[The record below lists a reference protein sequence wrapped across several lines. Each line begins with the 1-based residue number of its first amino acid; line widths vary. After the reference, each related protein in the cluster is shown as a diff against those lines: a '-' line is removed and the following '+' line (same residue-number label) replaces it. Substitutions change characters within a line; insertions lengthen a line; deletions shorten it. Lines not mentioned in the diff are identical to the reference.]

1 MLDPTAFTCRVLAQQ
16 LADEWVE
23 YVEATSRRVGTATG
37 YRQAV
42 TLLCRFVDDTL
53 QGGPSAASLAEA
65 DPDISDV
72 LLAWE
77 HSLPS
82 QRPVGSTRP
91 GTLASLV
98 RTLISRRLQH
108 PDRPVD
114 DRLGRVAADQHGL
127 YWGTNQELD
136 EYSHKDETTLIRALA
151 SVLHEPSL
159 DVDGQRSAAA
169 DRRGLFA
176 CRVLVR
182 FWGRR
187 SPYAARHRF
196 ARSLSVPADGKRKW
210 QGDLSPC
217 RSQLIAHWGACG
229 KTRVVA
235 QNRRP
240 RPQPAEMGAR
250 RACVVD
256 VWGTW

>member
-1 MLDPTAFTCRVLAQQ
+1 M
-16 LADEWVE
+16 
-23 YVEATSRRVGTATG
+23 GTATG

-53 QGGPSAASLAEA
+53 QGGASAASLAEA

-82 QRPVGSTRP
+82 QRPAGSTRP

-127 YWGTNQELD
+127 YRGTNQELD
-136 EYSHKDETTLIRALA
+136 EYSHKDKAALIRALA
-151 SVLHEPSL
+151 SILHEPSL
-159 DVDGQRSAAA
+159 DVDGVSVQPPPTDGDFLRA
-169 DRRGLFA
+169 G
-176 CRVLVR
+176 
-182 FWGRR
+182 FWFVSGDDAH
-187 SPYAARHRF
+187 PYAARHRF

-210 QGDLSPC
+210 QRDLSPC

-229 KTRVVA
+229 KTGVVA
-235 QNRRP
+235 QNHRP

-256 VWGTW
+256 VWGTR

>member
-16 LADEWVE
+16 LAAEWVE

-53 QGGPSAASLAEA
+53 QGGASAASLAEA

-98 RTLISRRLQH
+98 RTLISGASSILT
-108 PDRPVD
+108 
-114 DRLGRVAADQHGL
+114 GL
-127 YWGTNQELD
+127 L
-136 EYSHKDETTLIRALA
+136 TTGSA
-151 SVLHEPSL
+151 
-159 DVDGQRSAAA
+159 GWQRIST
-169 DRRGLFA
+169 D
-176 CRVLVR
+176 CT
-182 FWGRR
+182 
-187 SPYAARHRF
+187 
-196 ARSLSVPADGKRKW
+196 
-210 QGDLSPC
+210 
-217 RSQLIAHWGACG
+217 GAP
-229 KTRVVA
+229 TR
-235 QNRRP
+235 NWTSTPTRTKP
-240 RPQPAEMGAR
+240 P
-250 RACVVD
+250 
-256 VWGTW
+256 